1 VNRHDD
7 HIRAFCYTT
16 NTPMKVEALQMLL
29 QLLAAMRGEDLLR
42 VKGIV
47 NVEGEPETPAVVH
60 GVQHL
65 LHPVTRLKQWPSAD
79 RRTRIVFIV
88 KDEITEEQ
96 IATLLNSLTVPD
108 DPESAWQP
116 SEGLSSST

>member
-65 LHPVTRLKQWPSAD
+65 LHPVTQLKQWPSAD

-96 IATLLNSLTVPD
+96 ITTLLNSLSVPD

-116 SEGLSSST
+116 SEGLSPE